1 MLKDVRRFAYLGLA
15 TTSLAGAV
23 VALAMT
29 AVAADDGNNKDQD
42 HNRNAPVS
50 LLSVIQV
57 PGNPV
62 TSADISWAD
71 PVTERYYFA
80 DRSNFGV
87 DVIDAEKDVWVGRVK
102 GMAGPLPSGGGTS
115 TTNGPG
121 PNGVVVTPLKRLWAG
136 DGNSTVQLADV
147 DPASPKYLQ
156 ILQSVSTAL
165 PACDGGTA
173 TTHYCGRA
181 DEIDYDPKHHI
192 ILVANNAPLSVTV
205 PHLSIDPY
213 ATFIN
218 ADPPYNV
225 LGRITFPGAGG
236 LEQPRWD
243 HQTQRFLIT
252 VPGKMIG
259 TTITTLPSIHVINP
273 TTLLSEKTYP
283 LDCNAIA
290 GVTSVSVTGI
300 VLRPNQHILVSACG
314 FPIILTL
321 DKKTSKVNIIKVINQ
336 VGGGDQVWFNP
347 GDGRF
352 YVTGL
357 DKTTPT
363 GVQSLGVINAETS
376 EWLQNVPDVRGKNAA
391 AFSENNHIFTIVQIT
406 AAIAAGTAPDDSICF
421 TAFNLKGTGC
431 VAVFRHLGHP
441 GDDDAQE

>member
-1 MLKDVRRFAYLGLA
+1 MKTRLIPCRLLGLVFLLSV
-15 TTSLAGAV
+15 TMS
-23 VALAMT
+23 ALFG
-29 AVAADDGNNKDQD
+29 DGNSQGNTNDQD
-42 HNRNAPVS
+42 NNRNAPVS
-50 LLSVIQV
+50 VLSVISV
-57 PGNPV
+57 PGRPI

-71 PVTERYYFA
+71 PGTERYYFA
-80 DRSNFGV
+80 DRSNAGV
-87 DVIDAEKDVWVGRVK
+87 EVIDAEKDVWVGRVA
-102 GMAGPLPSGGGTS
+102 GMTGALPSGGGTS

-136 DGNSTVQLADV
+136 DGNSTAQVADV
-147 DPASPKYLQ
+147 DPESPTYLQ

-165 PACDGGTA
+165 PVCDGGTG

-181 DEIDYDPKHHI
+181 DELDYDPIHHI
-192 ILVANNAPLSVTV
+192 ILIANNAPLSATV
-205 PHLSIDPY
+205 PHVSVDPY

-225 LGRITFPGAGG
+225 LGHITFLGAGG

-243 HQTQRFLIT
+243 RQTKRFLIT
-252 VPGKMIG
+252 VPGKMVG
-259 TTITTLPSIHVINP
+259 TAIVTLPSIQVINP
-273 TTLLSEKTYP
+273 TTMLSEATYQI
-283 LDCNAIA
+283 DCQAIA

-314 FPIILTL
+314 FPVILTL
-321 DKKTSKVNIIKVINQ
+321 DKKNTKINVIEVIQQ

-363 GVQSLGVINAETS
+363 GVQSLGVINAQTS
-376 EWLQNVPDVRGKNAA
+376 DWLQNVPDVRGKNPAA
-391 AFSENNHIFTIVQIT
+391 LPENNHIFTIVQIN
-406 AAIAAGTAPDDSICF
+406 AAIAMGTAPDDSICF
-421 TAFNLKGTGC
+421 TQFNVKGTGC
-431 VAVFRHLGHP
+431 VAVFTHKK
-441 GDDDAQE
+441 

>member
-1 MLKDVRRFAYLGLA
+1 MLKDVRRLAYLGLA

-23 VALAMT
+23 VAVAMT
-29 AVAADDGNNKDQD
+29 AMAGDDGNN
-42 HNRNAPVS
+42 NRNAPVS
-50 LLSVIQV
+50 LLSVIKV

-62 TSADISWAD
+62 TSADISWVD

-80 DRSNFGV
+80 DRSNNGV
-87 DVIDAEKDVWVGRVK
+87 EVIDAEKDVWVGRIS

-121 PNGVVVTPLKRLWAG
+121 PNGVVVTPHKRLWAG
-136 DGNSTVQLADV
+136 DGNSTVQVADV
-147 DPASPKYLQ
+147 DPDSPNYLK
-156 ILQSVSTAL
+156 ILHSVSTAL

-181 DEIDYDPKHHI
+181 DELDYDPVHHI
-192 ILVANNAPLSVTV
+192 ILVANNAPLSATA

-225 LGRITFPGAGG
+225 LGHITFVGAGG

-243 HQTQRFLIT
+243 DQTHRFLIT

-259 TTITTLPSIHVINP
+259 TTITTLPSIHVINS

-290 GVTSVSVTGI
+290 GVTSVSTTGI

-314 FPIILTL
+314 FPIILSL
-321 DKKTSKVNIIKVINQ
+321 DKKTSKVNIIKVIKQ

-347 GDGRF
+347 GDDRF
-352 YVTGL
+352 YVTGV
-357 DKTTPT
+357 DMTIPA
-363 GVQSLGVINAETS
+363 GVQSLGVINAKTS
-376 EWLQNVPDVRGKNAA
+376 EWLQNVPDVHGKNPA

-421 TAFNLKGTGC
+421 TAFKVKGTGC
-431 VAVFRHLGHP
+431 VAVFRHSGREED
-441 GDDDAQE
+441 GRDDEGKADR

>member
-1 MLKDVRRFAYLGLA
+1 MSMSKKLTIGL
-15 TTSLAGAV
+15 LAPWL
-23 VALAMT
+23 LAS
-29 AVAADDGNNKDQD
+29 ASVPVLAQQNG
-42 HNRNAPVS
+42 NRNAPVS

-62 TSADISWAD
+62 TSADISWGD
-71 PVTERYYFA
+71 PGTGRYYFA

-87 DVIDAEKDVWVGRVK
+87 DIIDAEKGVWVGRVG
-102 GMAGPLPSGGGTS
+102 GMAGPNPSGGGTT

-121 PNGVVVTPLKRLWAG
+121 PNGVVVTPQKRLWAG

-147 DPASPKYLQ
+147 DPESATYLK
-156 ILQSVSTAL
+156 ILTSVSTAL

-181 DEIDYDPKHHI
+181 DELDYDPVDNI
-192 ILVANNAPLSVTV
+192 ILIANNAPLSATA

-218 ADPPYNV
+218 AAPPYNV
-225 LGRITFPGAGG
+225 LGRITFVGAGG

-243 HQTQRFLIT
+243 AQTKRFLIT
-252 VPGKMIG
+252 VPGKMTG
-259 TTITTLPSIHVINP
+259 TIINTVPSIQVINP
-273 TTLLSEKTYP
+273 VTLQSEKTYP
-283 LDCNAIA
+283 VDCQKIA
-290 GVTSVSVTGI
+290 NVASVSMTGI
-300 VLRPNQHILVSACG
+300 FVIPNQDILVSACG

-321 DKKTSKVNIIKVINQ
+321 DKKTTNVNIINLINQ
-336 VGGGDQVWFNP
+336 VGGGDELWYNP

-352 YVTGL
+352 YVTGV

-363 GVQSLGVINAETS
+363 GVQSLGVINAQTS

-391 AFSENNHIFTIVQIT
+391 AVPMPANSDRIFTIVQIT

-421 TAFNLKGTGC
+421 TAGNLKGTGC
-431 VAVFRHLGHP
+431 VAVFRHNK
-441 GDDDAQE
+441 

>member
-1 MLKDVRRFAYLGLA
+1 
-15 TTSLAGAV
+15 
-23 VALAMT
+23 
-29 AVAADDGNNKDQD
+29 
-42 HNRNAPVS
+42 
-50 LLSVIQV
+50 
-57 PGNPV
+57 
-62 TSADISWAD
+62 
-71 PVTERYYFA
+71 
-80 DRSNFGV
+80 
-87 DVIDAEKDVWVGRVK
+87 
-102 GMAGPLPSGGGTS
+102 
-115 TTNGPG
+115 
-121 PNGVVVTPLKRLWAG
+121 
-136 DGNSTVQLADV
+136 
-147 DPASPKYLQ
+147 
-156 ILQSVSTAL
+156 
-165 PACDGGTA
+165 
-173 TTHYCGRA
+173 
-181 DEIDYDPKHHI
+181 
-192 ILVANNAPLSVTV
+192 
-205 PHLSIDPY
+205 
-213 ATFIN
+213 
-218 ADPPYNV
+218 
-225 LGRITFPGAGG
+225 

-252 VPGKMIG
+252 VPGKMIA
-259 TTITTLPSIHVINP
+259 TTITTLPSIQVINP

-283 LDCNAIA
+283 LDCSAIA
-290 GVTSVSVTGI
+290 GVTSVSTTGI

-363 GVQSLGVINAETS
+363 GLQSLGVINAETS

>member
-1 MLKDVRRFAYLGLA
+1 MLKDVRHLAYLGLA
-15 TTSLAGAV
+15 TTILAGAV
-23 VALAMT
+23 VAVAMT
-29 AVAADDGNNKDQD
+29 AVAADDSNNNQD
-42 HNRNAPVS
+42 NNRNAPVS
-50 LLSVIQV
+50 LLSVIKV

-62 TSADISWAD
+62 TSADIAWAD
-71 PVTERYYFA
+71 PGTERYYFA

-87 DVIDAEKDVWVGRVK
+87 EVIDAEKDVWVGRVP

-136 DGNSTVQLADV
+136 DGNSTVQVADV
-147 DPASPKYLQ
+147 DPNSPNYLK
-156 ILQSVSTAL
+156 ILHSVSTAL

-181 DEIDYDPKHHI
+181 DELDYDPIHHI
-192 ILVANNAPLSVTV
+192 ILVANNAPLSVGTTH
-205 PHLSIDPY
+205 PAITPY

-225 LGRITFPGAGG
+225 IGHILFPGAGG

-243 HQTQRFLIT
+243 DQTKRFLIT
-252 VPGKMIG
+252 VPGMLSG
-259 TTITTLPSIHVINP
+259 TTVITHPSIQVINP

-290 GVTSVSVTGI
+290 GVTSVSITGI
-300 VLRPNQHILVSACG
+300 ALRPNQHILVSACG

-321 DKKTSKVNIIKVINQ
+321 DKQTTKVNIIKVIKQ
-336 VGGGDQVWFNP
+336 VGGGDEVWFNP

-357 DKTTPT
+357 DMTTPT
-363 GVQSLGVINAETS
+363 GGVQSLGVINAETS
-376 EWLQNVPDVRGKNAA
+376 EWLQNVPDVRGKNPAA
-391 AFSENNHIFTIVQIT
+391 LPENNHIFTIVQIT
-406 AAIAAGTAPDDSICF
+406 ADIAAGNAPDDSICF
-421 TAFNLKGTGC
+421 TAFNVKGTGC
-431 VAVFRHLGHP
+431 VAVFTHQGA
-441 GDDDAQE
+441 DDAQE